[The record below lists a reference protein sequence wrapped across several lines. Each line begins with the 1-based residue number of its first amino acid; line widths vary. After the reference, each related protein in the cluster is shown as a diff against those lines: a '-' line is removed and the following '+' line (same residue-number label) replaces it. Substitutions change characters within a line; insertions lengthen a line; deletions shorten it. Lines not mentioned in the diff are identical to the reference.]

1 MLLMY
6 SNIYFDEHMNF
17 SAAMYF
23 IFLTYA
29 FQ

>member
-6 SNIYFDEHMNF
+6 CNIYFDEYMNF
-17 SAAMYF
+17 SVAMYF